1 MLSGEQILK
10 KVTAIDTRLFPGDSV
25 FKLCKVNL
33 VAAACPYG
41 LAQTLPNQAQH
52 LPIVIAKNRLNY
64 GQLASMRFAP
74 KGVIVCGM
82 YQRDKMMKE
91 GFLHAWA
98 WVEEQTFDKTLPVF
112 EKQKLA
118 ISIQA
123 ALNNAA
129 SNALL
134 AKTGIPSDIVV
145 SIFDNQVQYR
155 IGTQVYRSNFEL
167 NCSSELVRLTGVETL
182 CF

>member
-10 KVTAIDTRLFPGDSV
+10 KVSTIDARLFPGDSV

-41 LAQTLPNQAQH
+41 LAITLPNQAH
-52 LPIVIAKNRLNY
+52 SLPIVIAKNRLSY
-64 GQLASMRFAP
+64 GRHDLMQYTP

-82 YQRDKMMKE
+82 HQRDKMMKE

-98 WVEEQTFDKTLPVF
+98 WVEDKTFEKALPVL
-112 EKQKLA
+112 EQQKLA
-118 ISIQA
+118 VSIQA
-123 ALNNAA
+123 ALNNA
-129 SNALL
+129 SGSGTLP
-134 AKTGIPSDIVV
+134 KKGIATNIVV

-155 IGTQVYRSNFEL
+155 IGAQVYRANFEL
-167 NCSSELVRLTGVETL
+167 NCSTELVRLTGVSTL